1 MNMSAIPAAMVI
13 STEAG
18 AQGQSTG
25 QGGAGGNSGFAGVL
39 TQVGSSTPST
49 VSAIATTG
57 SNMGLLNLPQW
68 QLPLTEGEVGGLLQ
82 LLVKQMRYSDKDA
95 AELAPAEEAQYEE
108 VMEQIQA
115 LLIAMGMMSQAQ
127 TGSSGLAT
135 QSPNAADA
143 YGQLVTEALET
154 DRHQAVLKAVA
165 ALLDQGD
172 PATRQWFR
180 SVVEPQLTKLQELLS
195 RPIQVAPSQDT
206 SEVPL
211 EQKSQ
216 QASLQPTSVIH
227 AGSHLQRLNQWS
239 APAAALA
246 ASQAEAAPAEEQTEL
261 TAKTDNGHA
270 ITATLQDQVRWQP
283 HQLRPL
289 VAQPVP
295 VAQFADTM
303 SGMVMKQFD
312 VTTVNGISEA
322 RISLF
327 PEHLGQVDVKITIV
341 GGQLTAMFTAENG
354 MAREL
359 LENSMHQLRGA
370 LQQQGLQV
378 ERLQVTQSD
387 QPQQQTFQE
396 QRQPGSGQQHA
407 SSEQQHKSPRASA
420 AEDSFEE
427 ELSHEAIRQELD
439 YGSGINVTA

>member
-1 MNMSAIPAAMVI
+1 MVI

-25 QGGAGGNSGFAGVL
+25 QGAASNSGFAGVL

-49 VSAIATTG
+49 VSATATTG
-57 SNMGLLNLPQW
+57 SNMFLLNLPQW
-68 QLPLTEGEVGGLLQ
+68 QLPITEGEVGGLLQ
-82 LLVKQMRYSDKDA
+82 LLVQQMRYSDEDA
-95 AELAPAEEAQYEE
+95 AELAPAEQSQYEA
-108 VMEQIQA
+108 VMEEIQA
-115 LLIAMGMMSQAQ
+115 LLIAMGMMSPEQ
-127 TGSSGLAT
+127 TGTSGVAT
-135 QSPNAADA
+135 ESPDAADA
-143 YGQLVTEALET
+143 GGQPATEALPI

-180 SVVEPQLTKLQELLS
+180 SAVEPQLTKLQELLGRQAS
-195 RPIQVAPSQDT
+195 TNPSQNVTEIQVD
-206 SEVPL
+206 
-211 EQKSQ
+211 QKST
-216 QASLQPTSVIH
+216 SLQPTSVIH

-246 ASQAEAAPAEEQTEL
+246 VSQQAEAAPTEELAEP
-261 TAKTDNGHA
+261 TAKVDNGHTM
-270 ITATLQDQVRWQP
+270 TATLQDQVRWQP
-283 HQLRPL
+283 QQLRPL
-289 VAQPVP
+289 VPQPVP

-407 SSEQQHKSPRASA
+407 SSEQHKSPRASA

>member
-1 MNMSAIPAAMVI
+1 MNMSAIPAPTVI
-13 STEAG
+13 SSEAG
-18 AQGQSTG
+18 TQGQTAG
-25 QGGAGGNSGFAGVL
+25 QGAASNSGFASVL
-39 TQVGSSTPST
+39 TQVGSSTPT
-49 VSAIATTG
+49 AVSATVTNGTNI
-57 SNMGLLNLPQW
+57 GLLNLPQW

-82 LLVKQMRYSDKDA
+82 LLVQQMRYSDEDA
-95 AELAPAEEAQYEE
+95 AELAPAEQAQYEA

-115 LLIAMGMMSQAQ
+115 LLIAMGMMSPAQ
-127 TGSSGLAT
+127 TDVPGVAV
-135 QSPNAADA
+135 QSPDA
-143 YGQLVTEALET
+143 MGATAQTAVEVLPA

-180 SVVEPQLTKLQELLS
+180 SAVEPQLTKLQELLS

-206 SEVPL
+206 SELPL

-239 APAAALA
+239 APTAALA

-270 ITATLQDQVRWQP
+270 MTATLQDQVRWQP

-407 SSEQQHKSPRASA
+407 SSEQHKSPRASA

>member
-1 MNMSAIPAAMVI
+1 MNMSAIPAPMVI

-18 AQGQSTG
+18 AQGQATG
-25 QGGAGGNSGFAGVL
+25 QGAASGNSGFAGVL
-39 TQVGSSTPST
+39 TQVGSATPST
-49 VSAIATTG
+49 VSATATTG
-57 SNMGLLNLPQW
+57 SNIGLLNLPHW
-68 QLPLTEGEVGGLLQ
+68 QMPLTEGEVGGLLQ
-82 LLVKQMRYSDKDA
+82 LLVQQMRYSDKDA
-95 AELAPAEEAQYEE
+95 ADLAPAEEAQYEA

-115 LLIAMGMMSQAQ
+115 LLIAMGMMSPAQ
-127 TGSSGLAT
+127 TGTSGVAT
-135 QSPNAADA
+135 QSPDAADA
-143 YGQLVTEALET
+143 LGQTATEALPT

-180 SVVEPQLTKLQELLS
+180 TAVEPQLTKLQELLS

-206 SEVPL
+206 SEVPI

-246 ASQAEAAPAEEQTEL
+246 ASQQAEAAPAEEQTEL
-261 TAKTDNGHA
+261 TAKADNGHA
-270 ITATLQDQVRWQP
+270 MTATLQDQVRWQP
-283 HQLRPL
+283 QQLRPL

-354 MAREL
+354 IAREL

-378 ERLQVTQSD
+378 ERLQVTQSE

-407 SSEQQHKSPRASA
+407 SSEQHKSPRASA

-427 ELSHEAIRQELD
+427 ELSHEAVRQELD
-439 YGSGINVTA
+439 YGSAINVTA